1 MFTLGIPLRDYRR
14 ATQVLGYEAQAKDGK
29 SIEFDVES
37 DKNGNPI
44 KSGGFYQFNFPN
56 IGEKAFSD
64 IAILLDKEGVRAV
77 GSDEALTEKK
87 IMKLADLITELAPT
101 TEELERPVWL
111 DRIIEMEAKWSSTTY
126 QDDRTRAEHMIE
138 DTKVYIEA
146 WENHIRDEKK
156 DREEKEREMGT
167 QGEPT
172 PFEPS
177 SDFIEPLAESKLRSL
192 IRKTIRK

>member
-29 SIEFDVES
+29 SIEFDVVS
-37 DKNGNPI
+37 DEHGNPI

-64 IAILLDKEGVRAV
+64 IAILLNQEGVRAI
-77 GSDEALTEKK
+77 GADEALTEKK
-87 IMKLADLITELAPT
+87 IMKLADLITELSPT
-101 TEELERPVWL
+101 IEELERPVWL

-138 DTKVYIEA
+138 DTKVYIEQ
-146 WENHIRDEKK
+146 WENHIRDEKH
-156 DREEKEREMGT
+156 DREEKEREKGT
-167 QGEPT
+167 QGEPI
-172 PFEPS
+172 PSEPS
-177 SDFIEPLAESKLRSL
+177 SDFIKPLAESKIRSL